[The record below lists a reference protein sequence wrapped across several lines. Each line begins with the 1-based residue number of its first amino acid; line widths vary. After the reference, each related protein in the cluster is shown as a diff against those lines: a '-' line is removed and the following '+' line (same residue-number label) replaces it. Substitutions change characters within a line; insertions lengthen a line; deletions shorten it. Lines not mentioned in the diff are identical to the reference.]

1 MSVFILPVILQNHL
15 FILGLL
21 VFEVTVHRHQLHHHL
36 QNGFKAS
43 YSSALIQGVTRQN
56 LDHSILSCLKY
67 FTNYFFYKFGLEV

>member
-43 YSSALIQGVTRQN
+43 YSSALIQGVTRQH